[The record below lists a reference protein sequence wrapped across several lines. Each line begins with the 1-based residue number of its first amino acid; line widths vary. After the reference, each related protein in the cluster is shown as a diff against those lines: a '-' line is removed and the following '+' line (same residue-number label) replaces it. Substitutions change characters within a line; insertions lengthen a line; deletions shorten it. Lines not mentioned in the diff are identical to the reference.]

1 VALEPKTTEMVTA
14 MAAEHGGE
22 MVGLEQRL
30 KTTDSLAR
38 KIDADSVKEHDGD
51 RAAAAASVSD
61 SLRYTTVFDNDTYTA
76 GTAATLKS
84 LEADG
89 YSIRAKNFWSD
100 GDDYQGMNVKATK
113 DGVTVELQFHTR
125 DSVRVKETQLH
136 PVYEEYRKS
145 TDNTKRRELWDRM
158 VGIASTIPKPAGYA
172 TLLTIGTLTVKNF
185 ETAQQAGLLG

>member
-1 VALEPKTTEMVTA
+1 
-14 MAAEHGGE
+14 
-22 MVGLEQRL
+22 
-30 KTTDSLAR
+30 
-38 KIDADSVKEHDGD
+38 
-51 RAAAAASVSD
+51 
-61 SLRYTTVFDNDTYTA
+61 
-76 GTAATLKS
+76 
-84 LEADG
+84 
-89 YSIRAKNFWSD
+89 
-100 GDDYQGMNVKATK
+100 MNVKATK